1 MQKVINI
8 IIKDINKFVTAHLAR
23 RINAFAYSNYYLRIH
38 IIVGKWKQVILNHTH
53 HAGGVT
59 DLVGKWK
66 QVILN
71 HTHHTGGVTDI
82 EGLSKQVTL
91 HHTHL
96 V

>member
-1 MQKVINI
+1 MLHGEMSGGERPLEPLGDLSEQY
-8 IIKDINKFVTAHLAR
+8 F
-23 RINAFAYSNYYLRIH
+23 FFYLSIH
-38 IIVGKWKQVILNHTH
+38 IIDIVGWQKQVTLY
-53 HAGGVT
+53 
-59 DLVGKWK
+59 
-66 QVILN
+66 